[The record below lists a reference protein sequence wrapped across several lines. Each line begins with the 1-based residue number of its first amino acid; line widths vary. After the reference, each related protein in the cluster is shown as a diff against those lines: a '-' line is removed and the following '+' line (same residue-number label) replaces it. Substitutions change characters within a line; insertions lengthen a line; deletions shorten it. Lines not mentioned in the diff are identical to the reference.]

1 MARGTVNKVTL
12 VGRLGANPELRYM
25 PSGMAAA
32 NIRLATNDGY
42 KDRQTGQLIEHTEWH
57 RVSIFGKLAETLAQ
71 YTKKGDLLYIEGR
84 IRTSKYQDKV
94 TGQDRYS
101 TEIMA
106 TEMQMLGGHAHTD
119 STVATQAVAT
129 PSSNPIQAQNPQQNT
144 PTGHA
149 PSLDDLENFDSDEVP
164 F

>member
-12 VGRLGANPELRYM
+12 VGRLGADPELRYM
-25 PSGMAAA
+25 PSGMAAS

-84 IRTSKYQDKV
+84 IRTTKFQDKT

-101 TEIMA
+101 TEIIA
-106 TEMQMLGGHAHTD
+106 TEMQMLGS
-119 STVATQAVAT
+119 STHHENHETQTQVT
-129 PSSNPIQAQNPQQNT
+129 PSASSVKSQYRQTSKSSEN
-144 PTGHA
+144 A
-149 PSLDDLENFDSDEVP
+149 PSLEDLENFDSDETP